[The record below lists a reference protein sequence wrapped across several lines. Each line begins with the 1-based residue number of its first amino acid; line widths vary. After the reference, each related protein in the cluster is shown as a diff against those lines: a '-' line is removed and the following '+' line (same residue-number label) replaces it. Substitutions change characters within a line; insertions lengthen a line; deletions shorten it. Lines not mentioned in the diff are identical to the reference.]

1 MKKLIIV
8 IVLFLILFNET
19 EAQKIRGGLEGIYNA
34 NLYTYYS
41 DDIQIFQNYL
51 STRSEIL
58 NNFRYHIPDII
69 IDDSGFENS
78 DDIVNVTFH
87 FDIFKNHEE
96 TSSNQYFGAIRIDI
110 RKFTLDNIW
119 KDLVWTTVYLEIAYL
134 VYTNPTPQMIESDSE
149 QIISGLITSLAAKYY
164 QQNSK

>member
-19 EAQKIRGGLEGIYNA
+19 EAQKIRGGLEGIYKA
-34 NLYTYYS
+34 DLYTNYS

-51 STRSEIL
+51 PTRSEIL

-69 IDDSGFENS
+69 IDDGGFENFE
-78 DDIVNVTFH
+78 DIVIVTFH

-96 TSSNQYFGAIRIDI
+96 TSINQYYGGVRIDV
-110 RKFTLDNIW
+110 KKYTLDNIR
-119 KDLVWTTVYLEIAYL
+119 KDLVWTTVYLDITYL
-134 VYTNPTPQMIESDSE
+134 VYTNPTPQMIKSDSE